1 MTDRTTART
10 DRQPSQRPP
19 VVLASAVVGAAFLL
33 VGVLGFV
40 PGITTGVGDMS
51 GAGHH
56 SEAHLFGIFQVSVL
70 HNLLHLLFGVL
81 GLLAARRATA
91 AKLFL
96 VVGGIA
102 YLALWIYGMVVPE
115 DSTANFVPL
124 NSADD
129 WLHLGLGVG
138 MVLLGLVLPRRAS
151 RGTAV
156 GTAGPSAGGD
166 IQ

>member
-1 MTDRTTART
+1 MSNSARANTDRE
-10 DRQPSQRPP
+10 PSQRPP

-33 VGVLGFV
+33 VGVLGFI
-40 PGITTGVGDMS
+40 PGITTGMGDMS
-51 GAGHH
+51 AAGHH
-56 SEAHLFGIFQVSVL
+56 SEAHLLGIFQVSVL
-70 HNLLHLLFGVL
+70 HNLLHLLFGVV
-81 GLLAARRATA
+81 GLLAARAATA

-102 YLALWIYGMVVPE
+102 YLGLWIYGTVVPE
-115 DSTANFVPL
+115 DSAANFVPL

-129 WLHLGLGVG
+129 WLHLGLGLG
-138 MVLLGLVLPRRAS
+138 MLLLGLVLPRRAS